1 MSSPPPGRPE
11 GMTAN
16 LCPYLSFDGTAREA
30 METYQRVLGGTLT
43 INTFAEFGM
52 DGPDAERIMHS
63 QLDTPDGILL
73 MGSDTGPGMGFEKA
87 AGTTVCISGTDTE
100 KLRGWW
106 AQLAEGAQVET
117 PLAVQMW
124 GDEYGALTDRFGTP
138 WMFNVAAAAQEG

>member
-43 INTFAEFGM
+43 LNTFAEFGM
-52 DGPDAERIMHS
+52 DGPDAERIMHG

-106 AQLAEGAQVET
+106 AALAEGAQVET

-124 GDEYGALTDRFGTP
+124 GDEYGACTDQFGTP
-138 WMFNVAAAAQEG
+138 WMFNIAAAPRD

>member
-1 MSSPPPGRPE
+1 MS
-11 GMTAN
+11 AN
-16 LCPYLSFDGTAREA
+16 LAPYLSFDGTAREA

-43 INTFAEFGM
+43 VNTFAEFGM

-73 MGSDTGPGMGFEKA
+73 MGADAGPGMGFQQA
-87 AGTTVCISGTDTE
+87 AGMTVCISGTDAD

-106 AQLAEGAQVET
+106 AQLAEGAQVQT

-124 GDEYGALTDRFGTP
+124 GDEYGACTDRFGTP
-138 WMFNVAAAAQEG
+138 WMFNIAAAPRD